1 VGLSVYRGD
10 IVTDIVRIISAYG
23 EQFQNLLQ
31 PALDLL
37 TKDGIPPFMAM
48 ALLIVAIV
56 VGIWTYGK
64 HIAIG
69 RVRLN
74 RIEKLLKTIQ
84 NPTDFAARYN
94 EIDEGMSSTKPLEHS
109 WQELKETFIFPYT
122 DETNNVIRN
131 TVRPHHYFN
140 STEIEARF
148 GLRRLHFVSNILIG
162 LGLLLTFAAL
172 IAALTEAG
180 HGLGNNGNADD
191 AIKKL
196 LAAAAFKFWTSV
208 AGLFSSIGLRIF
220 YEYQHSKIKRQ
231 LGRICAGL
239 ERGLQL
245 VTPEFLA
252 NEQLR
257 EAREQTAAMKRFT
270 TDLAVSLTA
279 ALKPVHESIQDIGHR
294 ITGGIGDAIKESAG
308 SEMQAL
314 AQNLGG
320 IVESLNSSRAEM
332 DKVASTVRDTLTEA
346 AEAMRTAA
354 GSASNEMSQ
363 HLKDIMTSLAEENRK
378 QTRAFDEAMQNLSI
392 IMDQAGNAAGGKIT
406 QAATSLANGLEG
418 ITDGVRH
425 ATGTV
430 ADRMDHLSNTIQSTE
445 EKMAKHIMAMDS
457 LIDRVRETENSFGAT
472 SKVLVEAAIPI
483 TRSSENMAASTES
496 LKHSIQ
502 GISQIIGDSHKGLA
516 SLSGKMEQTQQVL
529 QQAWQAYDKR
539 FGEVDESLG
548 KAMEGIIDNVKI
560 NIEKMSEFIREVD
573 QKLSGAVE
581 IFSQSISE
589 LNATAE
595 DFEKATTQ
603 LHSSVSQ
610 LSKENVA
617 Y

>member
-1 VGLSVYRGD
+1 MRGHILEDID
-10 IVTDIVRIISAYG
+10 IVKNAADYG
-23 EQFQNLLQ
+23 LEAQESLQSLL
-31 PALDLL
+31 DFL
-37 TKDGIPPFMAM
+37 TTPGIPTVLAI
-48 ALLIVAIV
+48 LLLLFA
-56 VGIWTYGK
+56 VGFGAWTYVR
-64 HIAIG
+64 HVFIG
-69 RVRLN
+69 RVLLN
-74 RIEKLLKTIQ
+74 RVEKLLSTIQ
-84 NPTDFAARYN
+84 SPTEFAERYN
-94 EIDEGMSSTKPLEHS
+94 EINEKITETKPLEHS
-109 WQELKETFIFPYT
+109 WQELKETFIFPHA
-122 DETNNVIRN
+122 DETINVIRN

-148 GLRRLHFVSNILIG
+148 GLRGLHLVSNMLIG
-162 LGLLLTFAAL
+162 AGLLLTFAAL
-172 IAALTEAG
+172 VAALAKAG
-180 HGLGNNGNADD
+180 HGLNDGEAE
-191 AIKKL
+191 ATIKSL
-196 LAAAAFKFWTSV
+196 LVAAAFKFWTSV
-208 AGLFSSIGLRIF
+208 AGLGSSIGLRIF
-220 YEYQHSKIKRQ
+220 YEYQHSRIKRQ

-279 ALKPVHESIQDIGHR
+279 ALKPVHESIQDIGQR

-320 IVESLNSSRAEM
+320 IVESLSSSRGEM
-332 DKVASTVRDTLTEA
+332 DKVASTVRDTLAEA
-346 AEAMRTAA
+346 GEAMRTAA

-363 HLKDIMTSLAEENRK
+363 QLKDIMASLAEENRK
-378 QTRAFDEAMQNLSI
+378 QTKAFDEAIRNLSI

-430 ADRMDHLSNTIQSTE
+430 ADRMDQLSNTIQSTE
-445 EKMAKHIMAMDS
+445 ERMAKHIMAMDS

-472 SKVLVEAAIPI
+472 SKVLMEAAIPI

-502 GISQIIGDSHKGLA
+502 GISQIIGESHKGLT

-548 KAMEGIIDNVKI
+548 KAMEGIIENVKI

-589 LNATAE
+589 LNETAE
-595 DFEKATTQ
+595 DFEKATSQ
-603 LHSSVSQ
+603 LNSSVLQ
-610 LSKENVA
+610 LAKENAA

>member
-1 VGLSVYRGD
+1 
-10 IVTDIVRIISAYG
+10 VTDIVSTISAYG
-23 EQFQNLLQ
+23 RQLQVALQ
-31 PALDLL
+31 PFLDIL
-37 TKDGIPPFMAM
+37 TEDGIPPAL
-48 ALLIVAIV
+48 AILLLIFAVA
-56 VGIWTYGK
+56 VGVWTYWK
-64 HIAIG
+64 HILIG

-74 RIEKLLKTIQ
+74 RVEKLLNTIQ
-84 NPTDFAARYN
+84 SLTDFSTRYN
-94 EIDEGMSSTKPLEHS
+94 EIDERMSSTKLLEHS
-109 WQELKETFIFPYT
+109 WHELKETLIFPYP

-140 STEIEARF
+140 SAEIEARF
-148 GLRRLHFVSNILIG
+148 GLKRLNFISNMLIG
-162 LGLLLTFAAL
+162 VGLLLTFAAL
-172 IAALTEAG
+172 VAALAEAG
-180 HGLGNNGNADD
+180 HGLKDGGAET
-191 AIKKL
+191 AIQNL
-196 LAAAAFKFWTSV
+196 LVAAAFKFWTSV
-208 AGLFSSIGLRIF
+208 AGLGSSIGLRIF
-220 YEYQHSKIKRQ
+220 YEYQHSRIKRQ

-279 ALKPVHESIQDIGHR
+279 ALKPVHESIQDIGQR

-320 IVESLNSSRAEM
+320 IVESLSSSRGEM
-332 DKVASTVRDTLTEA
+332 DKVASTVRDTLAEA

-363 HLKDIMTSLAEENRK
+363 QLKDIMTSLAEENRK

-430 ADRMDHLSNTIQSTE
+430 ADRMDQLSNTIQSTE
-445 EKMAKHIMAMDS
+445 ERMAKHIMAMDG

-472 SKVLVEAAIPI
+472 SRVLVEAAIPI
-483 TRSSENMAASTES
+483 TRSSENMAASTEN

-502 GISQIIGDSHKGLA
+502 GISQIIGESHKGLT

-589 LNATAE
+589 LNETAE
-595 DFEKATTQ
+595 DFEKATSQ
-603 LHSSVSQ
+603 LNSSVSQ
-610 LSKENVA
+610 LAKENAA

>member
-1 VGLSVYRGD
+1 MGLSVYRGD
-10 IVTDIVRIISAYG
+10 IVTDIVSTISAYG
-23 EQFQNLLQ
+23 RQLQVGLQ
-31 PALDLL
+31 PFLDIL
-37 TKDGIPPFMAM
+37 TEDGIPPVLAIL
-48 ALLIVAIV
+48 LLIFAVA
-56 VGIWTYGK
+56 VGFWTYGK
-64 HIAIG
+64 HISIG

-74 RIEKLLKTIQ
+74 RVEKLLNTIQ
-84 NPTDFAARYN
+84 SPTDFFMRYN
-94 EIDEGMSSTKPLEHS
+94 EIDERMSSTKLLEHS
-109 WQELKETFIFPYT
+109 WHELKETFIFPYP
-122 DETNNVIRN
+122 DETNKVIRN

-140 STEIEARF
+140 SAEIEARF
-148 GLRRLHFVSNILIG
+148 GLKRLNFISNMLIG
-162 LGLLLTFAAL
+162 VGLLLTFAAL
-172 IAALTEAG
+172 VAALAEAG
-180 HGLGNNGNADD
+180 HGLKDGGAET
-191 AIKKL
+191 AIQNL
-196 LAAAAFKFWTSV
+196 LVAAAFKFWTSV
-208 AGLFSSIGLRIF
+208 AGLGSSIGLRIF
-220 YEYQHSKIKRQ
+220 YEYQHSRIKRQ

-270 TDLAVSLTA
+270 TDLAVSLTE
-279 ALKPVHESIQDIGHR
+279 ALEPVHASIQDIGHR

-346 AEAMRTAA
+346 AEAMRSAA

-363 HLKDIMTSLAEENRK
+363 QLKDIMTSLAEENRK

-603 LHSSVSQ
+603 LNSSVSQ